1 MENKKNNSNLKAIV
15 VVLLLLLLGS
25 LGYIFKMTTDA
36 EIVRTELKTSMTDKE
51 SVMNDLKAL
60 KATYDASI
68 AENTS
73 MSEELIKEREK
84 VLALMSDLKKSSNDV
99 SKFKSQLAVLQNSM
113 KVLIAE
119 NAKLTK
125 QNVNLTTE
133 RDSSRIILANSKKE
147 NEELTNQNSDL
158 VKTVEKGS
166 VLSVINLKGA
176 AFKVRSSGQQIET
189 EKANRANVI
198 KVSFTIAE
206 NKISKTGTKTYY
218 VQVIDS
224 ENNIIGDKKVQSF
237 GTKSLTYSFISN
249 VKYENKAVNV
259 SQDLAAIKFAKGNY
273 IVNIFDKDELV
284 SKTTFTLR

>member
-198 KVSFTIAE
+198 KISFTILE
-206 NKISKTGTKTYY
+206 NKIAKSVAKTYY

-224 ENNIIGDKKVQSF
+224 ENNIIGDKKIQSF
-237 GTKSLTYSFISN
+237 GTKSLTYSFITN

-259 SQDLAAIKFAKGNY
+259 SQDLAAVKFAKGNY